1 MAEFTDE
8 GDLDWTLEYCFK
20 NGSVP
25 NSITEDSNLD
35 KWIDVGEQLLHQLR
49 RSDFILSGDGDRTYS
64 ITAALDS
71 FPIYPLFAYYC
82 GLVTAVMAVRKKLI
96 SIMPPLSAI
105 GSYPSPAVSCV
116 ERLKQKEAEATTLIA
131 HFPAFDAM
139 GFASPTAPQDIRSNL
154 NISRYSYMSVDGE
167 REEAFFAAQ
176 WKGWDLLNK
185 LLSSSVATA
194 LTEEGSTLQKS
205 IRDMSYRGF
214 TEAIDLRDD
223 LEELLSFFPRTEG
236 VRCRQ
241 EAYWLERKFSLIYGD
256 LPDEIKSVVEQGN
269 HLFFSDGGSGIAASF
284 FDRTTVNGDKDATL
298 AHYEDGDEG
307 ISGI

>member
-1 MAEFTDE
+1 MI
-8 GDLDWTLEYCFK
+8 
-20 NGSVP
+20 P
-25 NSITEDSNLD
+25 
-35 KWIDVGEQLLHQLR
+35 
-49 RSDFILSGDGDRTYS
+49 
-64 ITAALDS
+64 
-71 FPIYPLFAYYC
+71 
-82 GLVTAVMAVRKKLI
+82 
-96 SIMPPLSAI
+96 
-105 GSYPSPAVSCV
+105 
-116 ERLKQKEAEATTLIA
+116 

-139 GFASPTAPQDIRSNL
+139 GFASPKAPQDIRSNL
-154 NISRYSYMSVDGE
+154 NIYRYSYMDGGKVRVNGE

-176 WKGWDLLNK
+176 WKGWDVLNE

-194 LTEEGSTLQKS
+194 STEEGSTLQKS

-256 LPDEIKSVVEQGN
+256 LPDVIKSVVAQGN
-269 HLFFSDGGSGIAASF
+269 DLFFSDGGSGIPASF
-284 FDRTTVNGDKDATL
+284 FDRTTVNGDKDATM